1 MKRKLLFILL
11 FSITLL
17 FSCSTGSETYYIDI
31 VDKQHKIKELENIAL
46 LDVYIS
52 SPALVVG
59 SLLEAG
65 VYYGNYQD
73 VFLDIDLLHQLYV
86 DSMTTHLANVIENY
100 SETKVLYGDSLYLSF
115 TNEKLKE
122 FEIKT
127 YSFKLDN
134 SDFPKL
140 HHTKNALNFFD
151 FTNISH
157 IDNFF
162 LPEILDDIQP
172 QIKKI
177 CEALKVDGIVITY
190 MTVVTYDYNI
200 LSSKGKRFLRCKML
214 YFDKDGKHI
223 GTGKLHSQE
232 SSGYA
237 EDISDY
243 QNVLRQFFINTD
255 DLMKVYYTKISKRK
269 K

>member
-1 MKRKLLFILL
+1 MRRKFLFILL

-17 FSCSTGSETYYIDI
+17 FSCSTGSETYYIDL
-31 VDKQHKIKELENIAL
+31 VDKQHKIKELKNIAL

-52 SPALVVG
+52 SPV
-59 SLLEAG
+59 LLTGTFLESG
-65 VYYGNYQD
+65 VYYNNYQD
-73 VFLDIDLLHQLYV
+73 VFLDIDLIHKIYV
-86 DSMTTHLANVIENY
+86 DSMTNHLAKVIENY
-100 SETKVLYGDSLYLSF
+100 SDTKVLYGDSLYLSF

-122 FEIKT
+122 FDIKT
-127 YSFKLDN
+127 YPFKLDN

-140 HHTKNALNFFD
+140 PHSKNGLNFFD
-151 FTNISH
+151 FTYIGH
-157 IDNFF
+157 IDFF
-162 LPEILDDIQP
+162 FQPEILDNIQP

-190 MTVVTYDYNI
+190 MTVVTYDYSI
-200 LSSKGKRFLRCKML
+200 LSSEGKRFLRCKML

-255 DLMKVYYTKISKRK
+255 DLMKVYYKKISKRK